1 MKTTEDYVG
10 RKLAKES
17 SELGADTLRLVC
29 PSERVHHVTNLG

>member
-17 SELGADTLRLVC
+17 SELGVRLVC
-29 PSERVHHVTNLG
+29 PSERVHHVTNLS